1 MGIINIIIENI
12 MKGLISSK
20 IVSCICTGILSMKNN
35 EEEIPKTE
43 TRPDTMPVSETTNSL
58 PMVISNFVAGEES
71 NVSSDPLSFSPAP
84 RSIAGYIAPR
94 KINITST

>member
-1 MGIINIIIENI
+1 
-12 MKGLISSK
+12 
-20 IVSCICTGILSMKNN
+20 MKNN

-43 TRPDTMPVSETTNSL
+43 TRPDTMPVSETTSSL
-58 PMVISNFVAGEES
+58 PIVISNFVAGEES